1 MAQAVPSQTWLRLRG
16 GGMSSTRS
24 RVRLR
29 NATIKQQKAATA
41 AAAAAQRRW
50 WKFNADTHHNIL
62 RPISLL
68 QAMNA
73 DDLPETVQI
82 AFSDAPVREG
92 GPVNLAMRVN

>member
-1 MAQAVPSQTWLRLRG
+1 M
-16 GGMSSTRS
+16 RS

-29 NATIKQQKAATA
+29 NATIKQQKAAAAAAAVA
-41 AAAAAQRRW
+41 AAAAAQRRRR
-50 WKFNADTHHNIL
+50 KFNAYASHNIL

-73 DDLPETVQI
+73 DDLLETVQI
-82 AFSDAPVREG
+82 AFGNAPVREG